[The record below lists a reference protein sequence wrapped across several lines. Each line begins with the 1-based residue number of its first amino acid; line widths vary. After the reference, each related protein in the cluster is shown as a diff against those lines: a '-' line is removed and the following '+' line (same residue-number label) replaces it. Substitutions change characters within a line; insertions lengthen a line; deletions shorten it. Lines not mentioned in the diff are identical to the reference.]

1 MIAKIHE
8 MEIREEGREEG
19 RKEGHK
25 EGLKEGLREGS
36 ESTLLS
42 LVRDGLIT
50 AGEAA
55 KRLGKSVA
63 DIVAML

>member
-50 AGEAA
+50 SGEAA

-63 DIVAML
+63 DIIAML